1 MSHLPDAVRQG
12 LEAARLAALRRSSR
26 LCVHS
31 GADVH
36 RVLRLWDGGLALASA
51 DAAPLR
57 GHVELYDG
65 PRHLSSCLIVLTEEG
80 AAERVYEFK
89 AVTPVA
95 GGPAADFE
103 RADVAPA
110 ALIPPLA

>member
-1 MSHLPDAVRQG
+1 MSHLPEAVRQG

-31 GADVH
+31 GAHVH
-36 RVLRLWDGGLALASA
+36 RVLRLWEGGLALAAS
-51 DAAPLR
+51 DAAPVR

-80 AAERVYEFK
+80 TGERVYEFK
-89 AVTPVA
+89 AIIPVA

-103 RADVAPA
+103 RAEAQPA
-110 ALIPPLA
+110 ALIPPLF